1 MVSAFRLVGK
11 SIRCANGEQSSKI
24 PEFWSECQKAGTFS
38 QLISTDTGKLKG
50 VFGLYRYGEISS
62 KDIEYSIMVAANGRL
77 PEGCSEVRIL
87 ESTWAVFDCRGAV
100 PPAIQESHGLFGIN
114 IYNTDP
120 KDSRKFEYLVAVPSN
135 SDIFDGL
142 SEYTVPARTWAVFPC
157 TQETIGKTE
166 AQSITKW
173 LPKSKYRPLNKGYIT
188 GRMKS
193 GAPDIEC
200 YGKDGQV
207 EVWIAVK
214 EK

>member
-1 MVSAFRLVGK
+1 MACTAMGK
-11 SIRCANGEQSSKI
+11 AVQRILSILLWWRR
-24 PEFWSECQKAGTFS
+24 T
-38 QLISTDTGKLKG
+38 
-50 VFGLYRYGEISS
+50 
-62 KDIEYSIMVAANGRL
+62 
-77 PEGCSEVRIL
+77 EGCLKDAVKS

-135 SDIFDGL
+135 SDICDGL

-166 AQSITKW
+166 VQAITKW